1 MDLKKTI
8 RDIPDFPKPGIIFKD
23 ITTMLGDPDAL
34 RYCVDKMSEYAKSC
48 VAEVVVAAESRGFI
62 FGMPIAYKLGIPFV
76 PIRKPGK
83 LPSKTYKATYDLEY
97 GTDSLEIHQDAF
109 AGGKKVLIVDDLL
122 ATGGT
127 TGAMVELVKKIGGNV
142 CGVAYVIE
150 LTFLDGR
157 KKLPGLDVFSLI
169 TY

>member
-48 VAEVVVAAESRGFI
+48 GAEVVVAAESRGFI

>member
-1 MDLKKTI
+1 MDLKTTI

-23 ITTMLGDPDAL
+23 ITTMLGDPEAL
-34 RYCVDKMSEYAKSC
+34 RYCVDTMTEYAKSRG
-48 VAEVVVAAESRGFI
+48 AEVVVAAESRGFI

-83 LPSKTYKATYDLEY
+83 LPAKTFTASYALEY

-109 AGGKKVLIVDDLL
+109 ASGKRVLLVDDLL

-127 TGAMVELVKKIGGNV
+127 TGAMVDLVKKVGGNV

-150 LTFLDGR
+150 LAFLDGR
-157 KKLPGLDVFSLI
+157 AKLPGLDVFSLI